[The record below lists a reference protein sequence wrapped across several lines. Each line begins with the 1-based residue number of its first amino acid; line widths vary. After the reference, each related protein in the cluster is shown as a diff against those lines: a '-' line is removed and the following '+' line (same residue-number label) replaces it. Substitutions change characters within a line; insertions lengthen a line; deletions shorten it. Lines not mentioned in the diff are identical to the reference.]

1 MKRLTT
7 LAREARA
14 CRTCADALDHE
25 PRPVFS
31 VHRDAR
37 LLLVGQ
43 APGSKVHASGTPW
56 ADASGKRLR
65 AWLGI
70 DEDTF
75 YDASVVAILPMG
87 FCYPG
92 RGKSGDL
99 PPRPEC
105 APQWMGPMVKAM
117 PRIGLTLLIGM
128 YAQRWFLGERAKPT
142 LTETVAAWREYAGD
156 GFVVL
161 PHPSPRN
168 NIWLRRNAWF
178 EAELVP
184 ELRQWVASSIP
195 RTNASWP

>member
-1 MKRLTT
+1 
-7 LAREARA
+7 
-14 CRTCADALDHE
+14 
-25 PRPVFS
+25 
-31 VHRDAR
+31 
-37 LLLVGQ
+37 
-43 APGSKVHASGTPW
+43 
-56 ADASGKRLR
+56 
-65 AWLGI
+65 
-70 DEDTF
+70 
-75 YDASVVAILPMG
+75 
-87 FCYPG
+87 
-92 RGKSGDL
+92 
-99 PPRPEC
+99 
-105 APQWMGPMVKAM
+105 MVKAM

-184 ELRQWVASSIP
+184 ELRQRVASSIP